1 MEVGE
6 DVLSSGVVGQI
17 ADKERVA
24 PVFGFLSFQRLGSGP
39 YRVVIDLTILFLPSL

>member
-24 PVFGFLSFQRLGSGP
+24 PVFGFLSLQARGRRP
-39 YRVVIDLTILFLPSL
+39 YLVVIDLTILFLPSL